1 MKRSIT
7 VGEAVALLERS
18 SGQRRDPA
26 MTQERRDFTVTQE
39 QRDPVMTQE

>member
-1 MKRSIT
+1 MKSGIT
-7 VGEAVALLERS
+7 MAEAVALLEKS
-18 SGQRRDPA
+18 SGQRRDPT